1 MSNDKPVQQLTHVL
15 RQMLQALRQ
24 MQDEMASLRASIEA
38 LHEPAPPSAAE
49 PAASDD
55 GDTAP
60 APEAAPPPP
69 ATPAQPVR
77 GPLVLCEEGEEPQ
90 HEFEPNG
97 IDGVSGMPLVSLGQH
112 AASRL
117 ASAAVEP
124 EPLRALHRHKAEQSR
139 QEHLGVVFG
148 VDEDKL
154 DKARWGI
161 LINAEEDAALLKAL
175 TPLMQHRS
183 AQQGST
189 MPDLTFEE
197 GETCGAWFNRHTG
210 NDTSAWQRRP
220 PVLLYHPG
228 EDCARWLRRH
238 GLSQGPVDP
247 RRGVPFYL
255 LIVGRPGPLHE
266 GDTAFIPF
274 DFQYELDMFW
284 GVGRLCFT
292 DEQGQHVLA
301 DYTAYAEQVV
311 AFEQGAP
318 TYRKQITYFG
328 TRHDMDMATQKSADE
343 LIVPLTEGHH
353 GHAAIAA
360 QHGFAQQVFL
370 AEAADRFTLEEI
382 LRGTTNG
389 GQPALFFSAT
399 HGVGFP
405 KDHELQLRHQGALL
419 CQDWTGFGSI
429 QREHWFAGADLPEQ
443 ARIGGLIAA
452 CFACY
457 GAGCPQEDQF
467 VFRLNGA
474 SGGPGRTRN
483 AIAPRA
489 LVAQL
494 PQRLLVNG
502 ALAVLGHVERAW
514 AHSFSGSGAAAQSQ
528 AFEDVLARIM
538 AGKRLGFAT
547 DQFNMRQGVLSSM
560 LANQIENMSFGKQVS
575 RADLNALWVAR
586 NDARNYALLGDP
598 AVRLPVEQMGD

>member
-15 RQMLQALRQ
+15 QQMLQALRQ

-38 LHEPAPPSAAE
+38 LHEPVPPSAADE
-49 PAASDD
+49 ATLARDD
-55 GDTAP
+55 STAP

-69 ATPAQPVR
+69 APAQPVR
-77 GPLVLCEEGEEPQ
+77 GPLVLREEDDKPP
-90 HEFEPNG
+90 HEFAPNG
-97 IDGVSGMPLVSLGQH
+97 IDGVSGEPLVSLGQR

-154 DKARWGI
+154 DETRWGI

-189 MPDLTFEE
+189 PPDLTFEE

-210 NDTSAWQRRP
+210 NDTFAWQRRP

-301 DYTAYAEQVV
+301 DYTTYAEQVV

-328 TRHDMDMATQKSADE
+328 TRHDMDRATQKSADE

-353 GHAAIAA
+353 GNAAIAA
-360 QHGFAQQVFL
+360 QHGFAQQVFM

-382 LRGTTNG
+382 LRGTANG

-399 HGVGFP
+399 HGVGLP
-405 KDHELQLRHQGALL
+405 ANDPRLTQHQGALL

-467 VFRLNGA
+467 VFRLNGG

-494 PQRLLVNG
+494 PQRLLVGG

-575 RADLNALWVAR
+575 RSDLNALWVAR

>member
-1 MSNDKPVQQLTHVL
+1 ML
-15 RQMLQALRQ
+15 R
-24 MQDEMASLRASIEA
+24 DE
-38 LHEPAPPSAAE
+38 
-49 PAASDD
+49 DD
-55 GDTAP
+55 
-60 APEAAPPPP
+60 EPP
-69 ATPAQPVR
+69 A
-77 GPLVLCEEGEEPQ
+77 
-90 HEFEPNG
+90 EFAPNG
-97 IDGVSGMPLVSLGQH
+97 IDGVSGRPLVSLGQRT
-112 AASRL
+112 ASRL
-117 ASAAVEP
+117 ASAAP
-124 EPLRALHRHKAEQSR
+124 DAPDLRALHRYKAEQSR

-148 VDEDKL
+148 IDEDKL
-154 DKARWGI
+154 DETRWAI
-161 LINAEEDAALLKAL
+161 LINSADDAALLKAL
-175 TPLMQHRS
+175 TPLLQHRA

-189 MPDLTFEE
+189 MPDLTFQE

-210 NDTSAWQRRP
+210 NDTYAWQRRP

-247 RRGVPFYL
+247 KRGVPFYL
-255 LIVGRPGPLHE
+255 LIVGRPGPLAE

-274 DFQYELDMFW
+274 GFQYELDMFW

-292 DEQGQHVLA
+292 DEHGQHVPA

-318 TYRKQITYFG
+318 PYRKQITYFG
-328 TRHDMDMATQKSADE
+328 TRHDMDRSTQKSADE

-353 GHAAIAA
+353 DSPAIAA
-360 QHGFAQQVFL
+360 QHGFSQQVFL
-370 AEAADRFTLEEI
+370 AEAADRFTLEQI
-382 LRGTTNG
+382 VRGAADG

-399 HGVGFP
+399 HGVGLP
-405 KDHELQLRHQGALL
+405 AEDPRLPLHQGALL

-429 QREHWFAGADLPEQ
+429 EREHWFAGADLPEQ
-443 ARIGGLIAA
+443 AQVSGLIAV

-457 GAGCPQEDQF
+457 GAGCPREDQF

-483 AIAPRA
+483 TIAPRA

-494 PQRLLVNG
+494 PQRLLANG

-514 AHSFSGSGAAAQSQ
+514 AHSFRGSGAAAQSQ

-560 LANQIENMSFGKQVS
+560 LANQLENMSFGKQVS
-575 RADLNALWVAR
+575 RADLNALWIAR